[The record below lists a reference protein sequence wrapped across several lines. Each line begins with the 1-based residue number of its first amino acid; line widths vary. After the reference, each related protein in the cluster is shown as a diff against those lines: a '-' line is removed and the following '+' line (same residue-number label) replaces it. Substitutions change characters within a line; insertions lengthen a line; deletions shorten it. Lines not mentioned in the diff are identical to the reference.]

1 MAKHDTLTRTTMF
14 PRISKLIAL
23 DRELRGRLDLET
35 DPLTKELLLD
45 KIKQLSPQIIREK
58 VKQSLAREAFSRS
71 YADTHNVPIK
81 SGLRNVTGHHK
92 PEKTEHW
99 FWKGE
104 SEQKARQLEKA
115 RGLLIELFDQEP
127 ERHLVQKFVILGG
140 VKKGLKELNL
150 HGLWEVPKE
159 SRKAHKEVLLK
170 MIEQKLTPESQL
182 KGLI

>member
-1 MAKHDTLTRTTMF
+1 MIPK
-14 PRISKLIAL
+14 ISKLLTL
-23 DRELRGRLDLET
+23 DRELRARLERET
-35 DPLTKELLLD
+35 DSFTKELLLD

-58 VKQSLAREAFSRS
+58 VKQSLQREAFSRS
-71 YADTHNVPIK
+71 YADTHMPIK

-115 RGLLIELFDQEP
+115 RGLLIELFGQEP
-127 ERHLVQKFVILGG
+127 ERHLVQKMVLLGG

-159 SRKAHKEVLLK
+159 TRKAHKEVLLK
-170 MIEQKLTPESQL
+170 MIEQKLAPENQL
-182 KGLI
+182 KSLI